1 MGTIAPA
8 ISSLTQTPAPK
19 KLGAGCRLTIREDIV
34 TCYGAIIFK
43 KGQQVKVSEVVKT
56 EGRWARFGGYWIPEK
71 IDGVR
76 IAGHIGLWYLSCFE
90 ETCA

>member
-1 MGTIAPA
+1 MAETQHITEYPIPQLLADGCT
-8 ISSLTQTPAPK
+8 LTVRA
-19 KLGAGCRLTIREDIV
+19 DIV
-34 TCYGAIIFK
+34 TSYGAIIFK

-56 EGRWARFGGYWIPEK
+56 DGHWARFGGYWIPEK

-90 ETCA
+90 ETCE